1 MIALLLLALAPRDE
15 VTDLIAR
22 LRAAPESQQHAL
34 AIQLGPIA
42 KLKHLPLLV
51 KEADAGPDPLR
62 PHFIRA
68 IARVGGEEAKTVL
81 RGFCMRHDI
90 TSRAEA
96 ALQLSRLAD
105 DVGAKALL
113 ELLPKAT
120 TEQEKVI
127 VLNYLAG
134 RGTADPE
141 VVPALLKFLEKE
153 TADAPRRT
161 AVRSL
166 CEFKNAPILP
176 AIRKIAADPKDGAR
190 YEALAEL
197 IRRGDDTALEDALK
211 GLEELKV
218 DFSSVFAVLG
228 AIEQTNKRAALPRLR
243 EILEKTEDRN
253 LKTSLMRTL
262 GTMKDDKALPLLT
275 KLLQDPD
282 PAISKIANETIVR
295 LSGRAQSD
303 AFRKADD
310 ADPLR
315 KLDAADALIQ
325 ADAPEGWAAVRAAL
339 ESGNTTAKL
348 RAVTILSGV
357 RRKEAIDILVTLLD
371 DPTESIRSWARTSMI
386 SSLTALYPYLK
397 FDYQSPADKL
407 KLWWEKNRR

>member
-1 MIALLLLALAPRDE
+1 MIVLLLLALTLRDE
-15 VTDLIAR
+15 VTDLIAKI
-22 LRAAPESQQHAL
+22 RAAPESQQHAL

-42 KLKHLPLLV
+42 KLKHLPQLA
-51 KEADAGPDPLR
+51 KEADAGPEALR

-68 IARVGGEEAKTVL
+68 IARIGGEEAKTVL
-81 RGFCMRHDI
+81 RGFCLRHDI

-96 ALQLSRLAD
+96 ALQLSRLQE
-105 DVGAKALL
+105 DVGSKPLL

-120 TEQEKVI
+120 TDLEKQV

-134 RGTADPE
+134 RGADPE
-141 VVPALLKFLEKE
+141 IIPPLLKFLEKE
-153 TADAPRRT
+153 SADAPRRS
-161 AVRSL
+161 AVRLL
-166 CEFKNAPILP
+166 CTFKDAAVLP
-176 AIRKIAADPKDGAR
+176 AVRKIAADPKDGGR
-190 YEALAEL
+190 YDALAEL
-197 IRRGDDTALEDALK
+197 IRRGDDAAIEEALK

-218 DFSSVFAVLG
+218 DFTSIFQVLG
-228 AIEQTNKRAALPRLR
+228 AIEQANKREALPRLR
-243 EILEKTEDRN
+243 EILEKTADRN
-253 LKTSLMRTL
+253 LKTSIIRTL

-282 PAISKIANETIVR
+282 PAIAKIANETIVR
-295 LSGRAQSD
+295 LSGRDRSD
-303 AFRKADD
+303 AFRKAGE

-315 KLDAADALIQ
+315 KLDGADALIQ

-357 RRKEAIDILVTLLD
+357 RRKEAVEILVTLLD
-371 DPTESIRSWARTSMI
+371 DPTESVRTSARSSMI
-386 SSLTALYPYLK
+386 STLAALYPYLK
-397 FDYQSPADKL
+397 FDYQAPADKL